1 MVSGPLSVVSWEVMD
16 ALPHILAETE
26 TDLPKIIFGL
36 IFFIIWALSAFVSW
50 MNKQQQE
57 ARRQRIRE
65 EIERAARYG
74 GPQPARAPTPP
85 TPPTP
90 PRRPQRIAEGIAQRY
105 PDVLL
110 PPAPPPLPP
119 PMPQAP
125 PPQQR
130 RPVPPVAAK
139 PKPPQRRPQRQ
150 PQARRNVSAPVP
162 PALPLEEVAPAPAA
176 YVNIT
181 QPAPRAKA
189 QTVDAASVKRWL
201 TPATLRHQFIL
212 TEILQPPLALRPNR
226 DEDRSGS

>member
-1 MVSGPLSVVSWEVMD
+1 MN
-16 ALPHILAETE
+16 ALPHMLAQAE

-50 MNKQQQE
+50 MNKKQQE
-57 ARRQRIRE
+57 ARRQRVRE
-65 EIERAARYG
+65 ELERAARYG
-74 GPQPARAPTPP
+74 GPQPTPARTPP
-85 TPPTP
+85 A
-90 PRRPQRIAEGIAQRY
+90 PRRPQRISEGIAQRY

-119 PMPQAP
+119 PVPHVPQP
-125 PPQQR
+125 QR

-150 PQARRNVSAPVP
+150 PQPRRVGPAPVV
-162 PALPLEEVAPAPAA
+162 PAVPLEEVAPAPAA

-181 QPAPRAKA
+181 QPAPRAKP

-201 TPATLRHQFIL
+201 SPATLRHQFIL

-226 DEDRSGS
+226 DEDGSRS